1 LWTAVRIYRDGL
13 AEALLQDP
21 RLGSVGAVVDAE
33 SCRAAVARQRPSVV
47 VIDASSPGALEVARE
62 LRHAGVGVVAL
73 AIAEQRADVIAFAEA
88 GVSAYLTSDQSL
100 DDLVDAVLAVERGE
114 AGCSP
119 RVTAL
124 LLRHVATLAVDR
136 GQDPGRDGS
145 PPLTPREREVLVL
158 LGDGLTNQQI
168 ALRLS
173 IQLATVKHHVH
184 NILAKLGARSRAQ
197 AVAVARR

>member
-1 LWTAVRIYRDGL
+1 VRIYRDGL
-13 AEALLQDP
+13 VEALLADP
-21 RLGSVGAVVDAE
+21 RLGPVDAVVDAG
-33 SCRAAVARQRPSVV
+33 SCRDAVERRRPSVAI
-47 VIDASSPGALEVARE
+47 IDASSRGALAVARE
-62 LRHAGVGVVAL
+62 LRETGVGVVAL
-73 AIAEQRADVIAFAEA
+73 GIAEQRADVVAFAEA
-88 GVSAYLTSDQSL
+88 GVSAYLTFDQTL
-100 DDLVDAVLAVERGE
+100 EDLVDAVLAVGRGE

-124 LLRHVATLAVDR
+124 LLRHVAALAGDHGGPSQR
-136 GQDPGRDGS
+136 GRMV
-145 PPLTPREREVLVL
+145 PLTPREREVLAL